1 MHTLIKLVFAIVI
14 AIIYTYLIVR
24 RPGAPQTTK
33 RSTLAVHLVVGL
45 IIGVVF
51 LETTRWYIQSSPL

>member
-1 MHTLIKLVFAIVI
+1 MHTLLKLAFLIIISIV
-14 AIIYTYLIVR
+14 YTFLIVH
-24 RPGAPQTTK
+24 RPGGPQTTSRK
-33 RSTLAVHLVVGL
+33 VMAVHLVIGL